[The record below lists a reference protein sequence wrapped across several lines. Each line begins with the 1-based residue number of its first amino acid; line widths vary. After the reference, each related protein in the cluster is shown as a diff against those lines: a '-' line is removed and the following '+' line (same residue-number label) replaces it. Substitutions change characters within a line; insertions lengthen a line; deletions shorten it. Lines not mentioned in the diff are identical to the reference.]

1 MPNEQNLIPFDERT
15 ESEQREIRSAGGQ
28 ASGASRRR
36 KKSLREA
43 ADLYLSLQVSDKR
56 VWNKL
61 SRDGVEPEDIDNQMA
76 IVAGLSLKAMKGDAK
91 AAKLLFD
98 LLGEQGALAPP
109 AAEDDPLTA
118 SLKEELQNG
127 LL

>member
-1 MPNEQNLIPFDERT
+1 MPNEQNLIPFDQRP
-15 ESEQREIRSAGGQ
+15 ESEQRAIRSAGGR

-43 ADLYLSLQVSDKR
+43 ADLYLSLQVSNKQT
-56 VWNKL
+56 WNKL
-61 SRDGVEPEDIDNQMA
+61 SRDGVDPEDIDNQMA

-118 SLKEELQNG
+118 SLKEEMESG

>member
-1 MPNEQNLIPFDERT
+1 MPNEQNLIPFDQRS
-15 ESEQREIRSAGGQ
+15 ESEQRAIRSAGGR

-43 ADLYLSLQVSDKR
+43 ADLYLSLQVSNKQT
-56 VWNKL
+56 WNKL
-61 SRDGVEPEDIDNQMA
+61 SRDGVDPEDIDNQMA

-98 LLGEQGALAPP
+98 LLGEQGALTPP

-118 SLKEELQNG
+118 SLKEEMESG